1 MYQWNYTA
9 AKIFGNANRFIE
21 AYHTALQPICKK
33 TGLPPMAADILMFV
47 ANNPQNGTA
56 KDICRCRGFKSGIVS
71 VHVDR
76 LVNEG
81 LLLRK
86 SVAGDRRKT
95 RLVCTD
101 TAGDIIKKGRE
112 LQKSFAE
119 RLLIGLSDED
129 IAVFRNCLAVIG
141 ENIEKIRKSG
151 VAPNNQNNQK
161 KKEDKEHL

>member
-1 MYQWNYTA
+1 MYQWNFTA

-21 AYHTALQPICKK
+21 AYHTVLQPICKK
-33 TGLPPMAADILMFV
+33 TGLPPMAVDILMFV

-56 KDICRCRGFKSGIVS
+56 RDICRCRGLKSGIVS

-86 SVAGDRRKT
+86 TVPGDRRKT
-95 RLVCTD
+95 QLVCTD

-119 RLLIGLSDED
+119 GLLIGLSNGD
-129 IAVFRNCLAVIG
+129 IEVFRNCLAVIG

-151 VAPNNQNNQK
+151 ASTNNNENPK
-161 KKEDKEHL
+161 KQEDKE